1 MNDDAYMTNPDAQQ
15 GEPTVRKSTR
25 APANIQAKVQPIVPP
40 VERVDEGP
48 IPIPEHAQPVS
59 GTVKANPD
67 ALRDKSPRSMGEKI
81 GR

>member
-1 MNDDAYMTNPDAQQ
+1 MNHDAYMTNLDVQQ

-25 APANIQAKVQPIVPP
+25 ASANIKARVQPTVPP
-40 VERVDEGP
+40 EERVDEGP

-59 GTVKANPD
+59 GTVTSNPD

-81 GR
+81 KR